1 MESDKGKEEVNVT
14 DVTSCELRGL
24 SCDSERTRSSAQA
37 PSSLGCAAERGTS
50 LRGANST
57 NQSNVIIQIGEELD
71 EIADHQDVEFKVPE
85 TPLFLAQT
93 QSSEP
98 QIDLNRLFQ
107 HPNFETDDQNSESDS
122 LTPEMLSSIRKTA
135 RFVVPR

>member
-1 MESDKGKEEVNVT
+1 MESDKGKEEVNVP
-14 DVTSCELRGL
+14 DVTSCELRGRP
-24 SCDSERTRSSAQA
+24 CDSER
-37 PSSLGCAAERGTS
+37 
-50 LRGANST
+50 T
-57 NQSNVIIQIGEELD
+57 NQSNVIIQIGEDLD
-71 EIADHQDVEFKVPE
+71 EIADHQNVEFKVPE

-107 HPNFETDDQNSESDS
+107 HPNFETDEQKSESDS